1 MTQPLGEPTQ
11 HQQFIRQ
18 VFDQS
23 PDPYWIIDP
32 ATSAFLYANHES
44 EKQLGFTLAEIAQR
58 KLGVVDVNLVV
69 CTPEKWREVTAG
81 IQPGQTLRYLAD
93 LRCKSGGTVRV
104 EITLSHMVL
113 EGRPVY
119 FAVTRD
125 VSHIVAIE
133 AKLREREAL
142 LHAVFETM
150 TEGVLVTDGSSRCL
164 LSNRRINE
172 LLGFDARTAAEG
184 DLAAAFDA
192 LHAAEPVAAHGPP
205 GFLSVLHGQRAV
217 NDLLLKARVPGG
229 QVHWLM
235 ANAQPLADAALQGAV
250 LTLTDVSEVKRTQAR
265 VDHMRCT
272 DLLTD
277 LPNRGRLLSELA
289 GQLRGCLDDG
299 GWVAL
304 LVLDVD
310 RFKLVNETH
319 GHSAGDDLLL
329 RLSDRLRTLLPEGAL
344 LARLSAD
351 EFGVLLHL
359 DAASFKHARGA
370 AEGFAARLCEA
381 ARRPFVTRYEPF
393 ETTASVGIV
402 LSEGSNVS
410 AETVLQYAG
419 LALALAKEGGG
430 DTWRLFDPA
439 LLESSKSRYYA
450 ESALRDG
457 LRASEF
463 ELYFQ
468 PKVDMGTG
476 EVCGAEAL
484 IRWNRLGQ
492 GTLGPDRIVPVAER
506 SSLILTLGEWVMR
519 EACRCIARLQD
530 EGLMACLGTLSVNVS
545 PRQFQQ
551 PDFVSRTRSLMLE
564 MATDP
569 RHLCLELTETALAT
583 DTEHVLCSLQLLKDQ
598 GFGIAIDDF
607 GTGYSSFAYL
617 QRFPVDELKIDKTF
631 VDGIEDS
638 ERSLAIVRAMLAMAH
653 ALRLSVVAE
662 GIETPAQRALLSA
675 CGCVAGQGYLFAR
688 PMPLDPFIGWL
699 RARELETSA
708 QEALAPAR

>member
-1 MTQPLGEPTQ
+1 MMHPLGDTTQ
-11 HQQFIRQ
+11 HQEFIRQ

-32 ATSAFLYANHES
+32 GTSAFLYANHES
-44 EKQLGFTLAEIAQR
+44 EKQLGFSLAEIVQR

-69 CTPEKWREVTAG
+69 STPEKWREVTAG
-81 IQPGQTLRYLAD
+81 LQPGQTLRYLAD
-93 LRCKSGGTVRV
+93 LRCKSGDSVRV
-104 EITLSHMVL
+104 EITLSQMVL
-113 EGRPVY
+113 DGRPVY

-150 TEGVLVTDGSSRCL
+150 TEGVLVTDGSNRCL

-172 LLGFDARTAAEG
+172 LLGFDARTASHS
-184 DLAAAFDA
+184 DLAIAFDS
-192 LHAAEPVAAHGPP
+192 LHATEPSAASPG

-217 NDLLLKARVPGG
+217 SDLLLKTRVPSG
-229 QVHWLM
+229 QVHWLV
-235 ANAQPLADAALQGAV
+235 ANAQPLTSASLQGAV

-265 VDHMRCT
+265 VDYMSAT

-277 LPNRGRLLSELA
+277 LPNRGRLLAELA
-289 GQLRGCLDDG
+289 KQLHGCLDDG

-310 RFKLVNETH
+310 RFKVVNETH

-329 RLSDRLRTLLPEGAL
+329 RLSDRLRTLLPQGGL

-351 EFGVLLHL
+351 EFGLLLHL
-359 DAASFKHARGA
+359 DAASFKHARAA
-370 AEGFAARLCEA
+370 AEAFAARLCEA
-381 ARRPFVTRYEPF
+381 ARRPFVTRYEPY

-402 LSEGSNVS
+402 LSEGSNVN

-430 DTWRLFDPA
+430 DGWRLFDPA

-457 LRASEF
+457 LRAAEF

-468 PKVDMGTG
+468 PKVDMASG
-476 EVCGAEAL
+476 EVRGAEAL

-492 GTLGPDRIVPVAER
+492 GTLGADRIVPVAER
-506 SSLILTLGEWVMR
+506 STLILSLGEWVMR
-519 EACRCIARLQD
+519 EACRCVQRLID
-530 EGLMACLGTLSVNVS
+530 EGLMAQLGTLSVNVS

-551 PDFVSRTRSLMLE
+551 SDFVSRTRGLMLE
-564 MATDP
+564 MSAEP
-569 RHLCLELTETALAT
+569 RHLCLELTETALAS
-583 DTEHVLCSLQLLKDQ
+583 DTEHVVASLQLLKAE

-631 VDGIEDS
+631 VDEIERS
-638 ERSLAIVRAMLAMAH
+638 ERSLAIVRAMLAMAQV
-653 ALRLSVVAE
+653 LRLSVVAE
-662 GIETPAQRALLSA
+662 GIETEAQRALLGAS
-675 CGCVAGQGYLFAR
+675 GCAAGQGYLFAR
-688 PMPLDPFIGWL
+688 PMPLEALIGWL
-699 RARELETSA
+699 RQRQPAPSA
-708 QEALAPAR
+708 QATLAPVP

>member
-1 MTQPLGEPTQ
+1 
-11 HQQFIRQ
+11 
-18 VFDQS
+18 
-23 PDPYWIIDP
+23 
-32 ATSAFLYANHES
+32 
-44 EKQLGFTLAEIAQR
+44 
-58 KLGVVDVNLVV
+58 
-69 CTPEKWREVTAG
+69 
-81 IQPGQTLRYLAD
+81 
-93 LRCKSGGTVRV
+93 
-104 EITLSHMVL
+104 
-113 EGRPVY
+113 
-119 FAVTRD
+119 
-125 VSHIVAIE
+125 
-133 AKLREREAL
+133 
-142 LHAVFETM
+142 
-150 TEGVLVTDGSSRCL
+150 
-164 LSNRRINE
+164 
-172 LLGFDARTAAEG
+172 
-184 DLAAAFDA
+184 
-192 LHAAEPVAAHGPP
+192 
-205 GFLSVLHGQRAV
+205 
-217 NDLLLKARVPGG
+217 
-229 QVHWLM
+229 
-235 ANAQPLADAALQGAV
+235 
-250 LTLTDVSEVKRTQAR
+250 
-265 VDHMRCT
+265 MRCT
-272 DLLTD
+272 DQLTD
-277 LPNRGRLLSELA
+277 LPNRGRLLSELTV
-289 GQLRGCLDDG
+289 QLRGCLDDG

-351 EFGVLLHL
+351 EFGLLLHL
-359 DAASFKHARGA
+359 DAASFKHAHAA
-370 AEGFAARLCEA
+370 AEAFAARLCEA
-381 ARRPFVTRYEPF
+381 ARRPFLTRYEPY

-402 LSEGSNVS
+402 LSEGSNVN

-419 LALALAKEGGG
+419 LALALAKEAGG
-430 DTWRLFDPA
+430 DSWRVFDPA

-476 EVCGAEAL
+476 ELCGAEAL

-492 GTLGPDRIVPVAER
+492 GTLGPERIVPVAER
-506 SSLILTLGEWVMR
+506 STLILALGEWVLR
-519 EACRCIARLQD
+519 EACRCAQRLQA
-530 EGLMACLGTLSVNVS
+530 EGLLARLGTLSVNVS

-551 PDFVSRTRSLMLE
+551 SDFVSRTRSLMQE
-564 MATDP
+564 MGTEP

-583 DTEHVLCSLQLLKDQ
+583 DAEHVLSSLQLLKDQ

-631 VDGIEDS
+631 VDGIEGS

-675 CGCVAGQGYLFAR
+675 AGCVAGQGYLFAR
-688 PMPLDPFIGWL
+688 PMPLDTFIGWL
-699 RARELETSA
+699 RAREPEPTA
-708 QEALAPAR
+708 QAALAPAP